1 MDLGEL
7 VNHLS
12 SATAAPDRGC
22 PRKAEG
28 CLSIEPNCGV
38 SVLVSSPILCISN
51 HFIAQLF
58 IIFSIYFLYIHSFP
72 TSGLIFKVFSYMLSR
87 VSQLARQLNIM
98 SPTNK
103 TPDINLYTTQ
113 TPNGIKI
120 AITLEELGFASLF
133 SSKRPTHF
141 IP

>member
-1 MDLGEL
+1 
-7 VNHLS
+7 
-12 SATAAPDRGC
+12 
-22 PRKAEG
+22 
-28 CLSIEPNCGV
+28 
-38 SVLVSSPILCISN
+38 
-51 HFIAQLF
+51 
-58 IIFSIYFLYIHSFP
+58 
-72 TSGLIFKVFSYMLSR
+72 MLSR

-120 AITLEELGFASLF
+120 SITLEELGFASLF
-133 SSKRPTHF
+133 SSEQPIHF